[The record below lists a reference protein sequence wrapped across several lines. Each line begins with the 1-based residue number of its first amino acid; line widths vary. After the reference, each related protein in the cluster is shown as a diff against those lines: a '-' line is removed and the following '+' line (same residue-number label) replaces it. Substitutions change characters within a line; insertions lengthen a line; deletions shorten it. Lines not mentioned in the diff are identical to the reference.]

1 MEAAD
6 SPGIHTSADFFRPP
20 HLITL
25 SFRDLNC
32 DKISLIAIIRMHGGN
47 TMGTYDLKRLEIA
60 IQYIRRMSEGRNPVT
75 NRPAPENEVLTNI
88 NVHRCLKFIDEVL
101 TDVHKAGGTV
111 GLVPTRT
118 RTAKATLSETF
129 PYEILDQ
136 YRYEQDQQISYF
148 LKQLESYL
156 PEDRKIPVPATAI
169 TNWMRENGYLEKKVI
184 NDTGKENSVPS
195 KKGEQLGIYAEKG
208 GVYPNEYYRVFYDE
222 NAQRFII
229 ENFRRI
235 LTESEAIRERNRL
248 EKKSEGSPR
257 STRQGGNPR
266 SNSNSRPDGNSRP
279 DSNSYNQDQRN
290 TARRN
295 NSAQPP
301 QYAAPD
307 YIPEPMPAEELPKEY
322 YDMLSEGWSS
332 VDDDMPF

>member
-1 MEAAD
+1 
-6 SPGIHTSADFFRPP
+6 
-20 HLITL
+20 
-25 SFRDLNC
+25 
-32 DKISLIAIIRMHGGN
+32 
-47 TMGTYDLKRLEIA
+47 MGTYDLKRLEVA

-101 TDVHKAGGTV
+101 TDVHKSGGTV
-111 GLVPTRT
+111 GLVPARG
-118 RTAKATLSETF
+118 RTAKAALSDTF

-156 PEDRKIPVPATAI
+156 PEDRKIPVPATTI

-184 NDTGKENSVPS
+184 NDTGKENSIPS

-222 NAQRFII
+222 HAQRFII

-257 STRQGGNPR
+257 STRQGGT
-266 SNSNSRPDGNSRP
+266 
-279 DSNSYNQDQRN
+279 SYNQNQGN

-295 NSAQPP
+295 STAQPP
-301 QYAAPD
+301 RYAAAPAPD
-307 YIPEPMPAEELPKEY
+307 YIPEPMPVEELPKEY

>member
-1 MEAAD
+1 
-6 SPGIHTSADFFRPP
+6 
-20 HLITL
+20 
-25 SFRDLNC
+25 
-32 DKISLIAIIRMHGGN
+32 
-47 TMGTYDLKRLEIA
+47 MGTYDLKRLEVA

-101 TDVHKAGGTV
+101 TDVHKSGGTV
-111 GLVPTRT
+111 GLVPARG
-118 RTAKATLSETF
+118 RTAKAALSDTF

-136 YRYEQDQQISYF
+136 YRYEQDQQISYVR
-148 LKQLESYL
+148 KQLESYL
-156 PEDRKIPVPATAI
+156 PEDRKMPGPATTI

-184 NDTGKENSVPS
+184 NDTGKENSIPS

-222 NAQRFII
+222 HAQRFII

-257 STRQGGNPR
+257 STRQGGT
-266 SNSNSRPDGNSRP
+266 
-279 DSNSYNQDQRN
+279 SYNQNQGN

-295 NSAQPP
+295 STAQPP
-301 QYAAPD
+301 RYAAAPAPD
-307 YIPEPMPAEELPKEY
+307 YIPEPMPVEELPKEY